1 MAKETSGWEHIY
13 RQSPAHQDRKIP
25 HEDVESLHRLF
36 HKNGARRVLDLGCGN
51 GRHLVYFASLGYGM
65 YGLDYAPTA
74 LRLAGKWLAERRLS
88 AEMACADMTAIP
100 FRSGSFDAVI
110 SFQVINHGTL
120 DDIRRTTG
128 EIHRILRDDGWL
140 FVMVG
145 GCRPPGPLHFRNG
158 HEIEPGTYLL
168 TDHLESGIPH
178 HFFTTT
184 ELLDNYSRFKFIDLH
199 WDSRSRA
206 CLLAQKRD

>member
-1 MAKETSGWEHIY
+1 MVKETSGWEHIY
-13 RQSPAHQDRKIP
+13 RQSPAHQDREIP
-25 HEDVESLHRLF
+25 HEDVESLHLLF
-36 HKNGARRVLDLGCGN
+36 HKNGVRHVLDLGCGN
-51 GRHLVYFASLGYGM
+51 GRHLIYFASLGYGVC
-65 YGLDYAPTA
+65 GLDYAPTA

-145 GCRPPGPLHFRNG
+145 GCRPPGPLRFRNG

-184 ELLDNYSRFKFIDLH
+184 ELLDNYSRFKIIDLH

-206 CLLAQKRD
+206 CLLVQKRD